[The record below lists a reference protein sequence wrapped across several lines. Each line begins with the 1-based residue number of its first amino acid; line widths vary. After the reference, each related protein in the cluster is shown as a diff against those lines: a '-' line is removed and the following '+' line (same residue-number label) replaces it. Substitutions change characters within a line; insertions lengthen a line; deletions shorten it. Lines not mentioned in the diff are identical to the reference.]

1 MASASYAAHLV
12 SCSDP
17 DSSSIEVGSFVLSEL
32 RGRGWIGYMI
42 PASGAGSI
50 SDAVE
55 LPQWLTPGRAVRLRL
70 SGGGT
75 RNWVSVVTSV
85 TVMTRLQYF
94 RFLMDDTPD
103 CREFPGVREIVEGAY
118 GELDEIVRF
127 ITVSDPLSFLWD
139 KPVWDVFH
147 DCSAGQI
154 LGGAMS
160 LAGGGD
166 GRPTLTPFADLPDMP
181 RVRIRE
187 FGLSEAARSVQPY
200 VIATGERLGDLLGSV
215 LGSLGIRIEM
225 REGAKK
231 EEFVIELH
239 EQAPSKAAGNLVRM
253 ALEDGGEARD
263 DNALVHYLNATGF
276 GEDNRAGVLDPL
288 ADEPSRAG
296 EARVVGSVLSVD
308 LPVAAATARLD
319 LMREARSGATAL
331 QVHVDTRA
339 PGMLPGKVVRFTN
352 QTVEQ
357 TRDWQITFV
366 LHLYGPEGHY
376 RNHSVLARAEAA
388 LRTPPPPDRGLV
400 VVSAVVNEADTDRD
414 ETLVRDEFGRIPL
427 TCIFSREA
435 WRLLPLNVQ
444 DATSPDPIEPGEPE
458 RISLSLI
465 EPLAGRMH
473 GFLPAHRER
482 DYCRVLVHDPFHAE
496 VLGFVYDES
505 RRVSK
510 GYVHEEEKH
519 DTGLYTPKRT
529 PVVSYSESDSVS
541 GGVILHHDDGQW
553 TGLAFNNEE
562 DAD

>member
-17 DSSSIEVGSFVLSEL
+17 DSSSIEIGSFVLSEL

-85 TVMTRLQYF
+85 TMMTRLQYF

-139 KPVWDVFH
+139 RPVWDVFH

-215 LGSLGIRIEM
+215 LGPLGIRIEM
-225 REGAKK
+225 REGATK
-231 EEFVIELH
+231 EELVIELH
-239 EQAPSKAAGNLVRM
+239 EQAPSKSAGNLVRM
-253 ALEDGGEARD
+253 ALEAGDEARD

-276 GEDNRAGVLDPL
+276 GEDNRAGILDPL
-288 ADEPSRAG
+288 ADEPSRTG
-296 EARVVGSVLSVD
+296 EASVVGSVLSVD
-308 LPVAAATARLD
+308 LPVATATARLD

-388 LRTPPPPDRGLV
+388 LRTPPPPDRELV
-400 VVSAVVNEADTDRD
+400 VVSAVVNKADTDPD

-435 WRLLPLNVQ
+435 WRLLPSNVQ

-465 EPLAGRMH
+465 EPLAGRIH

-510 GYVHEEEKH
+510 GYLHEEEKH
-519 DTGLYTPKRT
+519 DTGRYTPKRT
-529 PVVSYSESDSVS
+529 PMVSYSKSDSVS